1 MRIYKYNKNG
11 IKITVKIDIPE
22 EITTSGLVDPN
33 FHETLDFEYLGD
45 PYQLYYDDSRYCYP
59 SFLTYLNYDLH
70 DLSLTYDMLQ
80 HYKPIK
86 F

>member
-11 IKITVKIDIPE
+11 IKITVKIDVPDETI
-22 EITTSGLVDPN
+22 SLDPN
-33 FHETLDFEYLGD
+33 FHETLDFEYLGTPD
-45 PYQLYYDDSRYCYP
+45 KLYYDASRYCYP
-59 SFLTYLNYDLH
+59 SLLTYLNYDLY
-70 DLSLTYDMLQ
+70 DLSLMYDAFQ